1 VVVVL
6 RTLLTVLLFSLVVAL
21 TACGGNDESQV
32 KQTVREFVK
41 ATSERDADKWCGKLV
56 THEFLEQATGATGSK
71 AKDVCRRQLKTAK
84 APDLRL
90 IRIGKPK
97 IKGDKA
103 TVITGLEEQGQPR
116 PQVFRLK
123 KEDGDWRIT
132 SGGAG

>member
-1 VVVVL
+1 M
-6 RTLLTVLLFSLVVAL
+6 LLFSMAVAL

-32 KQTVREFVK
+32 KQTVRDFVE

-56 THEFLEQATGATGSK
+56 THEFLEQATGATGSE
-71 AKDVCRRQLKTAK
+71 AEDVCRHQLKAAK

-97 IKGDKA
+97 IEGDKA

-132 SGGAG
+132 SGGVS